1 MGVHTAAVLAGG
13 RSRRLGVDK
22 RLVEIGGRT
31 LLARTVAT
39 VAPLV
44 TQVAVIIARE
54 DDRATMT
61 AALGPTIV
69 ATTATGADVAASPTS
84 SLRIVVDG
92 RPEAGPGAGLET
104 ALRVAEG
111 DVLVLAADHPWLSTE
126 VIELLLAEAARHPHR
141 QAIALEGP
149 FGAEPLLAVYR
160 VPALAT
166 VTALLDE
173 GVRRLQLLL
182 AALDPLVV
190 SEQRWRA
197 VDPDGRALAD
207 VDTPDDL
214 ARLTGPG
221 SGSGPGSS
229 GDDRAML
236 PLDATTGSETR
247 GAHGTPEDR
256 GT

>member
-1 MGVHTAAVLAGG
+1 MSVRAAAVLAGG

-44 TQVAVIIARE
+44 SHVDVIIARE
-54 DDRATMT
+54 DDRATVSG
-61 AALGPTIV
+61 ALGSSIVTPHATTV
-69 ATTATGADVAASPTS
+69 ATADVVALSARSV
-84 SLRIVVDG
+84 RIVVDG

-104 ALRVAEG
+104 ALRLGEG

-126 VIELLLAEAARHPHR
+126 VVELLLAEAARYPDR
-141 QAIALEGP
+141 RAIALEGP

-160 VPALAT
+160 TTALPT
-166 VTALLDE
+166 VTALLDA
-173 GVRRLQLLL
+173 GVRRLQALL

-190 SEQRWRA
+190 NERRWRA

-207 VDTPDDL
+207 VDTAEDL
-214 ARLTGPG
+214 ARLLGLGSRDSDPAVVRPDDTAPRATRGPHG
-221 SGSGPGSS
+221 T
-229 GDDRAML
+229 DD
-236 PLDATTGSETR
+236 PLDTHET
-247 GAHGTPEDR
+247 
-256 GT
+256 